1 MKNILVPTDF
11 SDEAKTALDF
21 AVQLADKSNG
31 SVYIL
36 HVLELPSSS
45 LSIVGDLYAGSAAL
59 DQVYNSKL
67 VEVLKENMD
76 DQVRFAKNHGITVQN
91 SIEYGNVYRKIE
103 DVSKEINADLIVMGT
118 KGVSGWQE
126 VLVGS
131 NAEKIIRRSKIPV
144 LTIKHPLKLDQLKN
158 MVFAIGETTDRSVAF
173 VKEFQKLVNATCHLL
188 KVFRPVKMDSKIESA
203 KTEVSEFAEST
214 GFTDYTTNVVEAPW
228 VEEGILEFVE
238 GKSYDLIAMGT
249 HGYKGLN
256 HFLLGSHAEDVS
268 NHAELP
274 VLSINVS

>member
-1 MKNILVPTDF
+1 MKKILVPTDF

-21 AVQLADKSNG
+21 AVQLANKSNG
-31 SVYIL
+31 TICIL
-36 HVLELPSSS
+36 HVLEIPSSS
-45 LSIVGDLYAGSAAL
+45 FSIAGDVYAGAVAL
-59 DQVYNSKL
+59 DEVYNTKL
-67 VEVLKENMD
+67 MEVIKENMQE
-76 DQVRFAKNHGITVQN
+76 QVSYAEDRGIAVE
-91 SIEYGNVYRKIE
+91 SIIEYGNVYRKIE
-103 DVSKEINADLIVMGT
+103 DTSKEMDADLIVMGT
-118 KGVSGWQE
+118 KGVSGWEE

-131 NAEKIIRRSKIPV
+131 NAEKVIRRSKIPV
-144 LTIKHPLKLDQLKN
+144 LTIKHPLNIDHLKN
-158 MVFAIGETTDRSVAF
+158 MVFAIGEPGDRSVAF

-188 KVFRPVKMDSKIESA
+188 KVYRPVKMDSKIESA
-203 KTEVSEFAEST
+203 KAEVNEFAEST
-214 GFTDYTTNVVEAPW
+214 VFSDYTTNVIKSPW

-274 VLSINVS
+274 VLSINVN